1 MIILKLVKEAQNI
14 VKLYELRMHMNNK
27 KWMTWTLADIT
38 HLKTGERFICVGLL
52 NV

>member
-1 MIILKLVKEAQNI
+1 MKPVKETQNI

-38 HLKTGERFICVGLL
+38 RLKTGESVNCVGLL
-52 NV
+52 NK